1 MLGLQCYFKISLAR
15 KTCPSGLAGIRWKVP
30 LTPHSV
36 QLQTNK
42 EEHKFQI
49 HEKECW
55 SSLLSRNGNELSS
68 LQCKKW
74 ELAEENDPKF
84 YHVASGNQE
93 RTKEDLKR
101 GSRGTEEAREERI

>member
-1 MLGLQCYFKISLAR
+1 MLGLWCYFKISLPR
-15 KTCPSGLAGIRWKVP
+15 KTCPSGLAGIRSKVWAD
-30 LTPHSV
+30 TPQHS
-36 QLQTNK
+36 TSNK

-49 HEKECW
+49 HEKESW

-74 ELAEENDPKF
+74 ELAQENDPKF

-101 GSRGTEEAREERI
+101 GSRGPEEAREERI